1 MNSENLIRLNNYETE
16 QIRETYTEGE
26 FILADYYPP
35 VMRIVRSEAK
45 ALIRSKTVMND
56 KLTVEGSVEFT
67 VMYLSD
73 DGTLTPCTH
82 MLPFTHTCETK
93 ITKDDICE
101 ISATV
106 SYINTRALSPQK
118 LYLKATVELQTSHTR
133 ITEFSAVIPDS
144 EENVYTRKAELDSF
158 EVICSGHKPLKIT
171 DEIKPAARIRSVLRY
186 DVFFNETEQKIL
198 TEKLISKADMLLKIV
213 YLTYDGDIS
222 AYEQKVAVSQ
232 ILDMNGLTEDTIC
245 GVKYTLTD
253 CRMTVANSGEEA
265 NNSIIYE
272 ITVDVDAA
280 GFAKNK
286 HILCCDAFSDKKEL
300 KCTTHMFKSG
310 GFSKISKE
318 QSFRE
323 TLDIGLYDKI
333 FDISV
338 LPAVLSTDYD
348 RTTGIL
354 SVSGTFS
361 CRALFRDENSEFSST
376 EKELPFMLS
385 LQTDCSAENI
395 KVSAEMYVNSFAY
408 VENNSSSAELR
419 IDCTYKGF
427 LFCSDNVEILTEINS
442 DGEIF
447 DCVTD
452 RMTLYFA
459 EKDENIW
466 DISKKYRKDPEL
478 LMKTNGL
485 TTDILDEAVM
495 LRI

>member
-73 DGTLTPCTH
+73 DGTLTPCTP

-286 HILCCDAFSDKKEL
+286 HILCFYAF
-300 KCTTHMFKSG
+300 
-310 GFSKISKE
+310 
-318 QSFRE
+318 
-323 TLDIGLYDKI
+323 
-333 FDISV
+333 
-338 LPAVLSTDYD
+338 
-348 RTTGIL
+348 
-354 SVSGTFS
+354 
-361 CRALFRDENSEFSST
+361 
-376 EKELPFMLS
+376 
-385 LQTDCSAENI
+385 
-395 KVSAEMYVNSFAY
+395 
-408 VENNSSSAELR
+408 
-419 IDCTYKGF
+419 
-427 LFCSDNVEILTEINS
+427 
-442 DGEIF
+442 
-447 DCVTD
+447 
-452 RMTLYFA
+452 
-459 EKDENIW
+459 
-466 DISKKYRKDPEL
+466 
-478 LMKTNGL
+478 
-485 TTDILDEAVM
+485 
-495 LRI
+495 